1 MEIEKSKK
9 DFVPSNVFGEDIL
22 ISDNT
27 NFEFEV
33 KKFLNNGCHRIKC
46 DSHFHR

>member
-33 KKFLNNGCHRIKC
+33 KKFLFLKDFIIIYVV
-46 DSHFHR
+46 